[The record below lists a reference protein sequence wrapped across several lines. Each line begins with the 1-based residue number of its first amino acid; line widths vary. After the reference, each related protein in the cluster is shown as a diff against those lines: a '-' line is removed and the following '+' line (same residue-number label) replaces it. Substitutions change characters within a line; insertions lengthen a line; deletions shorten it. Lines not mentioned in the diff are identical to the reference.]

1 MLVILEGVDGSGK
14 STLASMLEDIGFST
28 VRVPRKANWNYFNWI
43 NVRDLAVETN
53 IVLDRS
59 WISDMVYTIE
69 NPKKHKPWP
78 IELSEIAY
86 LMRNTIIVHC
96 DSDRALTN
104 AVSRGEDNINT
115 KDRHDRIRNLY
126 NDVMNMIGAYGVCGI
141 VKYDY
146 SDVNAYDNVR
156 KFIEERLNED
166 GV

>member
-14 STLASMLEDIGFST
+14 STLASMLEDLGFST
-28 VRVPRKANWNYFNWI
+28 VRVPRKAEWDYFNWVKI
-43 NVRDLAVETN
+43 RDLALERN

-69 NPKKHKPWP
+69 NPSEHKPWP
-78 IELSEIAY
+78 IELPEIGA
-86 LMRNTIIVHC
+86 LMRNTIVVHC
-96 DSDRALTN
+96 DSDRALAN
-104 AVSRGEDNINT
+104 AVSRGEDNVNT

-126 NDVMNMIGAYGVCGI
+126 NDVMNMVGAYGRCGI

-146 SDVNAYDNVR
+146 SDVNAYDNVCE
-156 KFIEERLNED
+156 FIKERLNEN